1 MNMPMRAESMPAGV
15 LQWVCASDSV
25 HPLTRLAPL
34 QVPWSAGLPSDAP
47 PALVPG
53 LLMGDW
59 NELLDA
65 VKARLRLSVGDLPAA
80 AAEAV
85 LDALACHVRTS
96 VLECAVALDQLHL
109 SLRQE
114 LGRLQRLELEVSDAR
129 AALAQARAEL
139 AGTQVGEWEARHLA
153 LHDGLTAL
161 PNRDFFRQQLDRAL
175 NRADGQHRPLALL
188 YIDLDAFKPI
198 NDTHGHGIGDEL
210 LRIIAARLK
219 RAVRANDSVGRM
231 GGDEFACLV
240 TDLAGRVQLDRL
252 ARKLFDAVS
261 MPVMVGDLQL
271 CVRPSIGIVLCPADG
286 TTPDTL
292 LVRADAAMY
301 RAKREGSGHAFFDR
315 AADAASA

>member
-15 LQWVCASDSV
+15 LQWACASDSV

-53 LLMGDW
+53 LLMGD
-59 NELLDA
+59 
-65 VKARLRLSVGDLPAA
+65 LPAA
-80 AAEAV
+80 AAEGV

-139 AGTQVGEWEARHLA
+139 AGTQASEREARHLA
-153 LHDGLTAL
+153 LHDGLTVL
-161 PNRDFFRQQLDRAL
+161 PSRDFFRQQLDRAL

-188 YIDLDAFKPI
+188 YVDLDAFKPI

-231 GGDEFACLV
+231 GGDESRAWSPISPAACNS
-240 TDLAGRVQLDRL
+240 TAW
-252 ARKLFDAVS
+252 
-261 MPVMVGDLQL
+261 
-271 CVRPSIGIVLCPADG
+271 PASCS
-286 TTPDTL
+286 TPC
-292 LVRADAAMY
+292 RC
-301 RAKREGSGHAFFDR
+301 R
-315 AADAASA
+315 